1 MGTSSGLSRRGRHLV
16 LAERFYIEVQLRQGA
31 KVREIAEALGR
42 PRETIYREIAR
53 GKCIQ
58 KSQNDFEEYSYVY
71 LSDYSQLQADRKQ
84 SRKGRE
90 LKIGHDHELAA
101 RIEELILEQHHSP
114 NATMAAIRKSGFP
127 RERLISPRTLYSYI
141 KAGVLNVTV
150 EDLPMRGKRR
160 VKKANGDYRHS
171 QPNLTGRSIEQRP
184 RSVWKREEFGHWE
197 GDLIV
202 GKQGTRAVVLTLV
215 ERRTRKLIAC
225 KLPNR
230 KRRSVESA
238 FDDLEREWGM
248 RFKDV
253 FKSVTFD
260 NGCEFEGH
268 EVLERSCLEEG
279 AQRTFI
285 YYAHPYCSSERGTN
299 ECCNGFLR
307 RRIPK
312 SCDIGQY
319 SRKYVEESVA
329 WVNSYPRAKLMA
341 QYGAD
346 EYLTADEAFEIE
358 LAALL

>member
-141 KAGVLNVTV
+141 KDAL
-150 EDLPMRGKRR
+150 
-160 VKKANGDYRHS
+160 
-171 QPNLTGRSIEQRP
+171 
-184 RSVWKREEFGHWE
+184 
-197 GDLIV
+197 
-202 GKQGTRAVVLTLV
+202 RAEMEKML
-215 ERRTRKLIAC
+215 
-225 KLPNR
+225 
-230 KRRSVESA
+230 
-238 FDDLEREWGM
+238 
-248 RFKDV
+248 
-253 FKSVTFD
+253 
-260 NGCEFEGH
+260 
-268 EVLERSCLEEG
+268 
-279 AQRTFI
+279 
-285 YYAHPYCSSERGTN
+285 
-299 ECCNGFLR
+299 
-307 RRIPK
+307 
-312 SCDIGQY
+312 
-319 SRKYVEESVA
+319 
-329 WVNSYPRAKLMA
+329 
-341 QYGAD
+341 
-346 EYLTADEAFEIE
+346 
-358 LAALL
+358 